1 MQRTR
6 SAAAFKMTSYAR
18 ALAVSSLVPVPASG
32 AEKETLARAET
43 RDLPFGP
50 FESSE

>member
-1 MQRTR
+1 M
-6 SAAAFKMTSYAR
+6 SYDVIQNDVMR

-32 AEKETLARAET
+32 AEKETSARAET

>member
-1 MQRTR
+1 M
-6 SAAAFKMTSYAR
+6 R
-18 ALAVSSLVPVPASG
+18 ALAVSSLVPVLVSG

-50 FESSE
+50 FESSVCVVQYVQLTKCSFT